1 MSKLIY
7 LIKLNAIIHC
17 IINCMYLH
25 YSYTISS
32 LLTITISF
40 KHEPA
45 TPNMFHYSYT
55 ISSLLR
61 ITISFKHEPATPNMF
76 HYSYTI
82 SSLLRITISFKHEP
96 ASVSTSHQCI
106 PGSIPGW
113 GSDPGIISEEGF
125 VPV

>member
-17 IINCMYLH
+17 IINCMYL
-25 YSYTISS
+25 
-32 LLTITISF
+32 
-40 KHEPA
+40 
-45 TPNMFHYSYT
+45 HYSYT